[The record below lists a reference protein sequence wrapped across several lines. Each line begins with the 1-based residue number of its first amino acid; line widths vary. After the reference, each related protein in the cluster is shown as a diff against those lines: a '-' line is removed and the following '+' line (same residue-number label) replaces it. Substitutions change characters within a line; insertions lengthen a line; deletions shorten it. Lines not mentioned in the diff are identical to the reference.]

1 MSDPVVLLSTGDVVG
16 PAGGVTD
23 NSMVLFSGTSGKLIK
38 GNNAVVTAAGLAL
51 LDDVNAAAQKV
62 TLGLGNVD
70 NTSDVDKPISTA
82 TQTALNLKAPLA
94 SPLFTGAPKAPTASP
109 GTNTT
114 QLATTAFVQAST
126 PLNLK
131 TSGIAGTF
139 SNLKASA
146 TGTNAT
152 VTVTADSICLKN
164 ASNEQIVVNALALA
178 INSATVGANGLDTGV
193 LAASTWYAVWVIWDG
208 ATTAGLLSLSA
219 TAPTMPGGYTH
230 KARIGWL
237 RTDSTANKYPLSF
250 LQAGF
255 FTQYRVASGSN
266 VLNLPIMVSGV
277 LGSCGIPTWSA
288 VAVTKFVPTTASAI
302 RISVRV
308 NPAARVIVAPNNS
321 YDSFSSTTNSPPVAL
336 SVGTD
341 TDTVVAEMLLE
352 SANIYYAGDNPGGQV
367 FCMGWVDNF

>member
-70 NTSDVDKPISTA
+70 NTSDVNKPISTA
-82 TQTALNLKAPLA
+82 TQTALNLKAPLD
-94 SPLFTGAPKAPTASP
+94 SPALTGVPIAPTAPP

-131 TSGIAGTF
+131 TSGISGSFA
-139 SNLKASA
+139 NLKASA

-164 ASNEQIVVNALALA
+164 ASNEQIVLNAVSVAPSLAA
-178 INSATVGANGLDTGV
+178 SGANGLDTGV
-193 LAASTWYAVWVIWDG
+193 SAINTWYYVWVIWNG
-208 ATTAGLLSLSA
+208 TTTAGLLSLSA

-230 KARIGWL
+230 KARVGAV
-237 RTDSTANKYPLSF
+237 RTDGTANKYPLSY
-250 LQAGF
+250 
-255 FTQYRVASGSN
+255 TQFGNNARYKLAAGSN
-266 VLNLPIMVSGV
+266 VTATPVMSSGAV
-277 LGSCGIPTWSA
+277 TWPSA
-288 VAVTKFVPTTASAI
+288 VAVGAFVPPTASHINLSAYLLA
-302 RISVRV
+302 
-308 NPAARVIVAPNNS
+308 PLTAAYVAPNATYAMTDSPITQANS
-321 YDSFSSTTNSPPVAL
+321 NYGGTFSMSIS
-336 SVGTD
+336 
-341 TDTVVAEMLLE
+341 MLLE
-352 SANIYYAGDNPGGQV
+352 STNIYYGSGVNTKLLCFGWEDNL
-367 FCMGWVDNF
+367 